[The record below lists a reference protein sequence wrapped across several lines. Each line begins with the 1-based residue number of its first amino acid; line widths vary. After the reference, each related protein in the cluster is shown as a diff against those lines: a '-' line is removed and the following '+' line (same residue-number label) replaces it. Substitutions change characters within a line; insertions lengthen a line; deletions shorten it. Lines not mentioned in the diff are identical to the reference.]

1 MGVSIRDVAKRA
13 GVSIATV
20 SRTFTI
26 PQKVT
31 PLTRNKVIKA
41 AKELDFTISRSA
53 SSLKSGR
60 SFRLAFLT
68 GGEIESWYDSNILSG
83 LNSILH
89 DAGYDIALYTVSDI
103 SQRKAFFSDMSI
115 KRNADAVLV
124 VSFQI
129 AKDEAEGFKATKI
142 PLLGINTDPMEEF
155 TASIVID
162 NAKSMKLIIE
172 YLAKL
177 GHKNI
182 AYLCVDPDLEN
193 FRWNGKARLNG
204 FFEACRSVSAEIHPT
219 IIYAPKDHNRADSAF
234 SQLACMPNKP
244 TAIVCM
250 NDEYAIPLIF
260 RMQQS
265 GWSIP
270 EDISVVGFDDSTYAQ
285 EIGLTTVHQDPKEM
299 GRATARILL
308 KLLSGA
314 TITNSVQVEPSF
326 LIVRNTVA
334 QVL

>member
-31 PLTRNKVIKA
+31 PLTRQKVIKA

-124 VSFQI
+124 V
-129 AKDEAEGFKATKI
+129 
-142 PLLGINTDPMEEF
+142 
-155 TASIVID
+155 
-162 NAKSMKLIIE
+162 
-172 YLAKL
+172 
-177 GHKNI
+177 
-182 AYLCVDPDLEN
+182 
-193 FRWNGKARLNG
+193 
-204 FFEACRSVSAEIHPT
+204 
-219 IIYAPKDHNRADSAF
+219 
-234 SQLACMPNKP
+234 
-244 TAIVCM
+244 
-250 NDEYAIPLIF
+250 
-260 RMQQS
+260 
-265 GWSIP
+265 
-270 EDISVVGFDDSTYAQ
+270 
-285 EIGLTTVHQDPKEM
+285 
-299 GRATARILL
+299 
-308 KLLSGA
+308 
-314 TITNSVQVEPSF
+314 
-326 LIVRNTVA
+326 
-334 QVL
+334 